1 MCFCFTEIMKAT
13 LFIKTAVVLSL
24 SLSVAPP
31 PLQGASVQ
39 SSSGK
44 AAAVSLMRTELC
56 SSSSSSSG
64 VNCNG
69 ASLGCSQRQQF
80 CTASGRERKIKA
92 ERREGGGGGGLLSRS
107 QKLWKRLRLAGRRFS
122 TTGCLSL
129 VFIRQLRRRRFVSA
143 RLSLNG
149 SCKNFSKAVGR
160 SPRVASV
167 IVIDSSGFFFFVCY
181 RGTQDVSTLKPPFLN
196 SPLAASVPWML
207 H

>member
-1 MCFCFTEIMKAT
+1 MFFCFTEIMKAT

-31 PLQGASVQ
+31 PLKGASVQ

-56 SSSSSSSG
+56 SSSSSSG

-92 ERREGGGGGGLLSRS
+92 ERREGGGGSGGGL
-107 QKLWKRLRLAGRRFS
+107 RL
-122 TTGCLSL
+122 
-129 VFIRQLRRRRFVSA
+129 IE
-143 RLSLNG
+143 
-149 SCKNFSKAVGR
+149 
-160 SPRVASV
+160 
-167 IVIDSSGFFFFVCY
+167 
-181 RGTQDVSTLKPPFLN
+181 
-196 SPLAASVPWML
+196 
-207 H
+207 

>member
-1 MCFCFTEIMKAT
+1 MKAT
-13 LFIKTAVVLSL
+13 LFIKNAVVLSL

-31 PLQGASVQ
+31 PLKGASVQ
-39 SSSGK
+39 SGSGK

-56 SSSSSSSG
+56 SSSSSSG

-92 ERREGGGGGGLLSRS
+92 ERREGGGGGGGGLLSRS

-122 TTGCLSL
+122 TTGCPSL
-129 VFIRQLRRRRFVSA
+129 VFIRQLRRRFVSA
-143 RLSLNG
+143 
-149 SCKNFSKAVGR
+149 
-160 SPRVASV
+160 
-167 IVIDSSGFFFFVCY
+167 GF
-181 RGTQDVSTLKPPFLN
+181 
-196 SPLAASVPWML
+196 